1 MTNQEYL
8 RGNFFGAGLSLRGVR
23 SLEGSVSQRIEYE
36 NGDFSFL
43 LRLGELQRSQE
54 PVMDV
59 TERINETEHS
69 IFEKQR
75 LLDREIR
82 RERAAV
88 AFSLEEFE
96 RDMDLLAEGLE
107 NLPLQYRG
115 TYSREDIYTD
125 DE

>member
-23 SLEGSVSQRIEYE
+23 SLEGSVSPRIEYE

-43 LRLGELQRSQE
+43 LRLGELQRPQE
-54 PVMDV
+54 PLD
-59 TERINETEHS
+59 RINETEHS

-75 LLDREIR
+75 LLDREVP

-88 AFSLEEFE
+88 GFSLEEFE

-115 TYSREDIYTD
+115 TYSREDIYMD